1 MPCTSGVMLERVGRE
16 LGGIQPLSKEGG
28 RTEEEA
34 FWELLGDLVASR
46 SISEGAGDVS
56 KAVTLRAKSVLAG
69 EGMDESAE
77 KTIDDVLALLPTQ
90 AARFGYLIDLGSTN
104 FGAKNQSLLVA

>member
-1 MPCTSGVMLERVGRE
+1 MLERVGRE

-56 KAVTLRAKSVLAG
+56 EAVTLRAKSVLAG

-77 KTIDDVLALLPTQ
+77 KAIDDVLALLPTQ